1 MAKRKFKPQ
10 GQRTV
15 LGFDFG
21 TKSIGVAIGQE
32 ITSSANP
39 VQALKARDGI
49 PNWDEIEA
57 IVTEWQPDLIVVGL
71 PLNMDGTPQPVTF
84 AAKKFGNRLH
94 SRYGIPVETQDERL
108 STVDARAQLFAQGGY
123 RNLSKGNV
131 DNLSAKLILESWFE
145 RTAI

>member
-21 TKSIGVAIGQE
+21 TKSIGVAVGQE
-32 ITSSANP
+32 ITGSANP
-39 VQALKARDGI
+39 LNALKARDGI
-49 PNWDEIEA
+49 PNWEIIEG
-57 IVTEWQPDLIVVGL
+57 IINEWQPDLIVVGL

-84 AAKKFGNRLH
+84 AAKKFANRLS
-94 SRYGIPVETQDERL
+94 SRYGIPAETQDERL

-123 RNLSKGNV
+123 KNLKKDNV

-145 RTAI
+145 TQFD

>member
-1 MAKRKFKPQ
+1 VAKRKFKEK

-21 TKSIGVAIGQE
+21 TKSIGVAVGQE
-32 ITSSANP
+32 ITSSASP
-39 VQALKARDGI
+39 LQALKARDGI
-49 PNWDEIEA
+49 PNWDHIEA
-57 IVTEWQPDLIVVGL
+57 VIDEWQPDLVVVGL

-84 AAKKFGNRLH
+84 AAKKFANRIA
-94 SRYGIPVETQDERL
+94 SRYGLPVETQDERL

-123 RNLSKGNV
+123 KNLTKGNV

-145 RTAI
+145 AQWD